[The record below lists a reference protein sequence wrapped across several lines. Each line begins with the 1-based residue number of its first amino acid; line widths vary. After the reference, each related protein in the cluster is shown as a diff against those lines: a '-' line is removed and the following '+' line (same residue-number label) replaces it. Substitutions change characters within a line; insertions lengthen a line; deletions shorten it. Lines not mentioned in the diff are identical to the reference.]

1 MQTVKPGERNT
12 ARILIL
18 LRYAVIAGGSVW
30 WLLAM
35 LSQTPGAI
43 RLVLLPGILVTGIAF
58 NVALDLMERFAPRGG
73 VARAILRHQILFDG
87 IAMNLFLG
95 AMGSP
100 LLMGKPVFYG
110 GTRILPFD
118 ASFVVSGAF
127 LVIASIILQNGH
139 FPLYLTAALAS
150 LVVSQGLSIAQQQ
163 GSGFIQALRSANW
176 GGISTG
182 MLAVAGVGIL
192 SYVADEHVRHSLHA
206 MDTRV
211 ADVSR
216 DKERMQAAFHKLSFL
231 TAIIQDMAA
240 SQAYQQ
246 VLEAI
251 TDRAALFFS
260 ADDAIVATID
270 ADMEHLSVVAA
281 KSEYREAL
289 SHLRIRRGEGIL
301 GKTFDGDTPEL
312 IKNALL
318 DPRAMQIYGTP
329 EEPESIMVAPLRRG
343 SQKYGLVSVSRIG
356 VENPFNEDDLAL
368 FTSFANIAASVLD
381 NATMMEALKRKN
393 FTLTVTNQLSS
404 AIVSP
409 LPFEEEISSF
419 LSIMNN
425 AFQLSCIDLLMVE
438 NDRFT
443 RLFSVPAPKSP
454 VPPQEII
461 ARMNAGAGVLGQAL
475 RERTIVNVPNIT
487 DYANYI
493 MADETTHS
501 ELAIPMKNAEG
512 RVIAVLNLESGQSDY
527 FTNDVTTD
535 VLAVAGEVQG
545 FLQGRLIWEEVKEQ
559 RNIRE
564 AINRAELENIDVSTT
579 EQATAHLSRLLQRI
593 LPRPGSVILLENSG
607 NTARAWTAIRA
618 ASAEEAE
625 PVRLFES
632 ELRARLDVTHSLSRS
647 ITGLLQGRD
656 LLVRRLDFEQRL
668 VGFVIMGIGDHR
680 LLTLGETSAFDL
692 FMAYAESIVQKI
704 FLKQRSALL
713 TKYRLAAKE
722 LLDTSFKRTDL
733 QQFLAATARKLQD
746 VIEADGSAYVPFE
759 AESRQLVVS
768 QADITGFTPEPG
780 VEPGILAE
788 AFSSPSMSVVHSEV
802 SNTMVPLAPG
812 AMTELTLRI
821 TLEGVL
827 YGVLYVSFK
836 RPVLLTDEERHMVE
850 AFVSDCSLVAENI
863 LYVHRIDELSVTDE
877 LTGLGNYRAFVT
889 HSIEQ
894 SERTA
899 RFGEVFSLLFFDI
912 DDFKKYNDTY
922 SHLDGN
928 LALQGIADILRH
940 SIRTV
945 DSAYRY
951 GGEEFVILMP
961 GASPTDARKAAERIL
976 ASVERN
982 SARDHRHFRSVV
994 TLSGGV
1000 ANFEDRVSDP
1010 QNLLLLADL
1019 AMYQAKK
1026 SGKNTIYVLDSLASQ
1041 KRTAPGS

>member
-1 MQTVKPGERNT
+1 MKPGERNK

-30 WLLAM
+30 WLVAM
-35 LSQTPGAI
+35 LNQTPGAMW
-43 RLVLLPGILVTGIAF
+43 LVLLPTILVAGIAF
-58 NVALDLMERFAPRGG
+58 NVALDLMDRFAPHNRTTH
-73 VARAILRHQILFDG
+73 AILRHQILFDG
-87 IAMNLFLG
+87 IAINLFLG

-100 LLMGKPVFYG
+100 ILMGKPAFYG
-110 GTRILPFD
+110 GSRILPFD
-118 ASFVVSGAF
+118 ASVIVSGAF
-127 LVIASIILQNGH
+127 IMMASIVLHNEH
-139 FPLYLTAALAS
+139 FPFYLIVALTG
-150 LVVSQGLSIAQQQ
+150 LVASQGLSIAHQQAT
-163 GSGFIQALRSANW
+163 GFIQALRSANW
-176 GGISTG
+176 GEIGTG
-182 MLAVAGVGIL
+182 MIAVTGAGIL
-192 SYVADEHVRHSLHA
+192 SYAATEYVRHSLNT
-206 MDTRV
+206 MNVRV

-231 TAIIQDMAA
+231 TAIIRDMAA

-260 ADDAIVATID
+260 ADDAIIATID
-270 ADMEHLSVVAA
+270 ADTEHLSVAAA

-289 SHLRIRRGEGIL
+289 SQLRIRRGEGIL
-301 GKTFDGDTPEL
+301 GKIFEGDTPEL

-318 DPRAMQIYGTP
+318 DPRAMQIFGTP
-329 EEPESIMVAPLRRG
+329 EEPESMMVAPLRKG

-356 VENPFNEDDLAL
+356 VENPFNEEDLAL

-381 NATMMEALKRKN
+381 NATIMEALKRKN

-409 LPFEEEISSF
+409 MPFEQEINSF
-419 LSIMNN
+419 LSIMKD
-425 AFQLSCIDLLMVE
+425 AFQLSRINLLMVE

-443 RLFSVPAPKSP
+443 RFFAVPSPTSP
-454 VPPQEII
+454 VAPEEII

-475 RERTIVNVPNIT
+475 RGRTIVSVPNIT

-493 MADETTHS
+493 VADEATHS
-501 ELAIPMKNAEG
+501 ELAIPMKNADG
-512 RVIAVLNLESGQSDY
+512 RVIAVLNLESGQTDY
-527 FTNDVTTD
+527 FTDDVSAD

-564 AINRAELENIDVSTT
+564 AINRAELENIDVSTN
-579 EQATAHLSRLLQRI
+579 EQATAHLSRLLERI
-593 LPRPGSVILLENSG
+593 LPRLGSVILLENSG
-607 NTARAWTAIRA
+607 NAARAWTAIRA
-618 ASAEEAE
+618 ASTEESE
-625 PVRLFES
+625 PVRLFEH
-632 ELRARLDVTHSLSRS
+632 ELRARLDATHSLSRS
-647 ITGLLQGRD
+647 VTGLLQGHE
-656 LLVRRLDFEQRL
+656 LLVRQLDFEHRL
-668 VGFVIMGIGDHR
+668 VGFVIVGIGDHR
-680 LLTLGETSAFDL
+680 QLTASETSAFDL

-704 FLKQRSALL
+704 FVKQRSTLL

-733 QQFLAATARKLQD
+733 RQFLAATARKLED
-746 VIEADGSAYVPFE
+746 VMEADGSAYVPFD
-759 AESRQLVVS
+759 AASRRLVVG
-768 QADITGFTPEPG
+768 QASISGFTPEPDM
-780 VEPGILAE
+780 EPGILAE
-788 AFSSPSMSVVHSEV
+788 AFGSPSLAVFHPEV
-802 SNTMVPLAPG
+802 TNSMTPFAP
-812 AMTELTLRI
+812 ASMAELTLRV

-827 YGVLYVSFK
+827 FGVLYVSFR
-836 RPVLLTDEERHMVE
+836 RPVLMTEEELHMVE

-877 LTGLGNYRAFVT
+877 LTGLGNYRSFVT
-889 HSIEQ
+889 HSVEQ

-928 LALQGIADILRH
+928 LALQGIADIIRH
-940 SIRTV
+940 SIRSV

-961 GASPTDARKAAERIL
+961 GATPSDAHKAAERIR

-982 SARDHRHFRSVV
+982 SVRDHRHFRSLV

-1000 ANFEDRVSDP
+1000 TSFEDRVSDP
-1010 QNLLLLADL
+1010 KNLLLLADL

-1041 KRTAPGS
+1041 KRTVPGTQE

>member
-1 MQTVKPGERNT
+1 
-12 ARILIL
+12 
-18 LRYAVIAGGSVW
+18 
-30 WLLAM
+30 
-35 LSQTPGAI
+35 
-43 RLVLLPGILVTGIAF
+43 
-58 NVALDLMERFAPRGG
+58 
-73 VARAILRHQILFDG
+73 
-87 IAMNLFLG
+87 
-95 AMGSP
+95 
-100 LLMGKPVFYG
+100 
-110 GTRILPFD
+110 
-118 ASFVVSGAF
+118 
-127 LVIASIILQNGH
+127 
-139 FPLYLTAALAS
+139 
-150 LVVSQGLSIAQQQ
+150 
-163 GSGFIQALRSANW
+163 
-176 GGISTG
+176 
-182 MLAVAGVGIL
+182 
-192 SYVADEHVRHSLHA
+192 

-211 ADVSR
+211 ADVNR

-231 TAIIQDMAA
+231 TAIIRDMAA
-240 SQAYQQ
+240 SQAYQE

-270 ADMEHLSVVAA
+270 ADMEGLSVVAA
-281 KSEYREAL
+281 RSEYREAL
-289 SHLRIRRGEGIL
+289 SHMHIRRGEGIL
-301 GKTFDGDTPEL
+301 GKVFDGDAPEL

-329 EEPESIMVAPLRRG
+329 EEPESMMAVPLRKG
-343 SQKYGLVSVSRIG
+343 SQKFGLVSVSRIG

-381 NATMMEALKRKN
+381 NATIMEAMKRKN

-409 LPFEEEISSF
+409 LPFDEEINSF
-419 LSIMNN
+419 LSIMSN
-425 AFQLSCIDLLMVE
+425 AFQLSRINLLMVE
-438 NDRFT
+438 NDLFT
-443 RLFSVPAPKSP
+443 RFFAVPRSKSP
-454 VPPQEII
+454 VPSQEII
-461 ARMNAGAGVLGQAL
+461 TRMNAGAGAIGQAL
-475 RERTIVNVPNIT
+475 RERAIVNVPNT
-487 DYANYI
+487 AEYANYI
-493 MADETTHS
+493 MADEATRS

-512 RVIAVLNLESGQSDY
+512 HVTAVLSLESGQSDY
-527 FTNDVTTD
+527 FTSDVSAD

-564 AINRAELENIDVSTT
+564 AINRAELENIDVSTA
-579 EQATAHLSRLLQRI
+579 EQATAHLSRLLRRI
-593 LPRPGSVILLENSG
+593 LPGPGSVILLENTG
-607 NTARAWTAIRA
+607 NTARPWTATRT
-618 ASAEEAE
+618 ASTEEAE
-625 PVRLFES
+625 LVRVFEN
-632 ELRARLDVTHSLSRS
+632 ELRARLDMTHSLLRS
-647 ITGLLQGRD
+647 VTGLLQGHD
-656 LLVRRLDFEQRL
+656 LLVRRLEFEQRL
-668 VGFVIMGIGDHR
+668 VGFVIVGIGEHR
-680 LLTLGETSAFDL
+680 LLTVSETSAFDL
-692 FMAYAESIVQKI
+692 FMAYAESMVQKI
-704 FLKQRSALL
+704 FVQQRSVLL
-713 TKYRLAAKE
+713 TKYRLAARE

-733 QQFLAATARKLQD
+733 RQFLAATAHKLQD
-746 VIEADGSAYVPFE
+746 VMEADASAYIPFE

-768 QADITGFTPEPG
+768 KADIFEFTPEPG
-780 VEPGILAE
+780 VEPGILSE
-788 AFSSPSMSVVHSEV
+788 AVSSSNLAVVHAEV
-802 SNTMVPLAPG
+802 SNTMVPLAPA
-812 AMTELTLRI
+812 AMTELTLRM

-836 RPVLLTDEERHMVE
+836 RPVLLTDEELHMVE

-961 GASPTDARKAAERIL
+961 GATPTDAHKAAERIR

-982 SARDHRHFRSVV
+982 SVRDHRHFRAVV

-1000 ANFEDRVSDP
+1000 TSFEDRVSDP
-1010 QNLLLLADL
+1010 KNLLLLADL

-1026 SGKNTIYVLDSLASQ
+1026 SGKNTIYGLDSLASQ
-1041 KRTAPGS
+1041 KQAEPGSQE

>member
-1 MQTVKPGERNT
+1 LQTVKPGERNT

>member
-1 MQTVKPGERNT
+1 
-12 ARILIL
+12 
-18 LRYAVIAGGSVW
+18 
-30 WLLAM
+30 M
-35 LSQTPGAI
+35 LSQTSGAI

-58 NVALDLMERFAPRGG
+58 NVALDLMERFAHHSGA
-73 VARAILRHQILFDG
+73 ARVILRHQILFDG

-100 LLMGKPVFYG
+100 LLMGRPVFYG

-118 ASFVVSGAF
+118 VSFVVSGAL
-127 LVIASIILQNGH
+127 LVIASILLHNGR
-139 FPLYLTAALAS
+139 FPLYLMAALAS
-150 LVVSQGLSIAQQQ
+150 LVASQGLSIAQQQ
-163 GSGFIQALRSANW
+163 GSGFLQALRSANW
-176 GGISTG
+176 GDIGAG

-192 SYVADEHVRHSLHA
+192 SYAADEHVRRSLRT

-216 DKERMQAAFHKLSFL
+216 DKDRMQAAFHKLSFL
-231 TAIIQDMAA
+231 TAIIRDMAA

-246 VLEAI
+246 ALEAI

-281 KSEYREAL
+281 KSEYSEAL

-312 IKNALL
+312 IKNGLL

-329 EEPESIMVAPLRRG
+329 EEPESMMVAPLRRG

-404 AIVSP
+404 AIVSS
-409 LPFEEEISSF
+409 LPFEEEINSF

-425 AFQLSCIDLLMVE
+425 AFQLSRINLVMVE

-443 RLFSVPAPKSP
+443 RFFTVPPPKSP

-461 ARMNAGAGVLGQAL
+461 ARMNAGAGVLGQVL
-475 RERTIVNVPNIT
+475 RERTIVNVRNIT
-487 DYANYI
+487 DSANYI

-527 FTNDVTTD
+527 FTNDVTAD

-564 AINRAELENIDVSTT
+564 AINRAELENIDVSTA

-593 LPRPGSVILLENSG
+593 LPGPGSVILLENSG

-647 ITGLLQGRD
+647 VTGLLQGRD
-656 LLVRRLDFEQRL
+656 LLVRQLDFEQRL
-668 VGFVIMGIGDHR
+668 VGFVIVGIGDHR

-733 QQFLAATARKLQD
+733 RQFLAATARKLQD

-788 AFSSPSMSVVHSEV
+788 AFSSPSISVVRSEV

-821 TLEGVL
+821 NLEGVL

-877 LTGLGNYRAFVT
+877 LTGLGNYRAFVA
-889 HSIEQ
+889 HSVEQ

-899 RFGEVFSLLFFDI
+899 RFGEEFSLLFFDI

-928 LALQGIADILRH
+928 LALQSIADILRH
-940 SIRTV
+940 SIRSV

-961 GASPTDARKAAERIL
+961 GASPTDARKAAERIR

-982 SARDHRHFRSVV
+982 SARDHRHFRTVL

-1010 QNLLLLADL
+1010 KNLLLLADL

-1026 SGKNTIYVLDSLASQ
+1026 SGKNTIYVLESLASQ
-1041 KRTAPGS
+1041 KQIEPGSQE